1 MKLYG
6 VIPPMVTPFTK
17 AGAVDIENLE
27 ALVDHLSTRVDG
39 LFVCGSYGSGPLM
52 SPEERMLVAET
63 CMTAAKGRLPIIV
76 HSGAASTGDA
86 ARLSVHAAQIGAAAA
101 SAVAPYYFHHNAAAV
116 FEYYQK
122 ILAAV
127 PRDFPFYVYHNPRFS
142 GYEIEFKTIE
152 ALQAIGIAG
161 IKDAT
166 FDIAKFALYMR
177 ELAPRGMDVVL
188 GTESMWLSARALGAE
203 AYIPGL
209 ASAFPE
215 LCVKMHR
222 QGMAN
227 DFEGCRETQFLVN
240 KVRDIMYLAGS
251 TQQAVYTM
259 LKLRGIVHAY
269 PRSPFVPSDPSQE
282 EKIREALAAL
292 GVL

>member
-6 VIPPMVTPFTK
+6 VIPPMVTPFTR
-17 AGAVDIENLE
+17 AGDVDVEGLE

-52 SPEERMLVAET
+52 SPDERMLVAER
-63 CMTAAKGRLPIIV
+63 CMAAAKGRVPIVV
-76 HSGAASTGDA
+76 HSGAAATRDA
-86 ARLSVHAAQIGAAAA
+86 ARLSAHAAEIGAAAA

-116 FEYYQK
+116 YEYYEK

-127 PRDFPFYVYHNPRFS
+127 PRGFPVYVYHNPRFS

-152 ALQAIGIAG
+152 ALQSLGLAG

-166 FDIAKFALYMR
+166 FDIGKFATYMR
-177 ELAPRGMDVVL
+177 ELAPKGMDVVL
-188 GTESMWLSARALGAE
+188 GTESMWLSARALGAQ

-209 ASAFPE
+209 ASAYPE
-215 LCVKMHR
+215 LCVRMHR
-222 QGMAN
+222 QGMEN
-227 DFEGCRETQFLVN
+227 DFEACRETQFLVN

-259 LKLRGIVHAY
+259 LKLRGIVQAY
-269 PRSPFVPSDPSQE
+269 PRSPFVASDKAQE
-282 EKIREALAAL
+282 DKIRGALAGL
-292 GVL
+292 GLL